1 MCRYQQLSLDER
13 YTISD
18 LGESRKTIAEMAR
31 AIHRPPSTVLRER
44 RRNCCNSDGAYRAS
58 VAESYATARRWRQRV
73 GFRHSP
79 RQWERVILLLKEKWS
94 PEQIASTLKL
104 RGEFS
109 ISHETIYKYIIAD
122 RKNGGTLF
130 RHLRCSRKLRRKR
143 HNTRD
148 SRGILP
154 GKRSISERPP
164 EVEAR
169 KEPGHWEGDTMV
181 GSDLHHCILTL
192 VERKSGYLIIKK
204 MSSRTTE
211 SVTQAAL
218 QAIADH
224 RASFKTLTLD
234 NGTEFHGYKALE
246 KRFPIKC
253 YFARPYHSWERGTNE
268 NTNGLIRQY
277 IPKRTSMKWLTQ
289 ERCDRIGSA
298 LNSRPRKR
306 HGYITPQQVFH
317 QENCTS
323 SLNLSSLLGGYIL
336 ERHGYAFLFL
346 LYALVPLVGVAVLVF
361 FGKRL
366 LASR

>member
-1 MCRYQQLSLDER
+1 MRRYQQLSLDER
-13 YTISD
+13 YSISD

-31 AIHRPPSTVLRER
+31 AIRRPPSTVLRER
-44 RRNCCNSDGAYRAS
+44 RRNCSNSDGAYRAL
-58 VAESYATARRWRQRV
+58 VAESYATARRRRERV

-79 RQWERVILLLKEKWS
+79 QQWERVILLLKEKWS
-94 PEQIASTLKL
+94 PEQIASILKL
-104 RGEFS
+104 RGEFR
-109 ISHETIYKYIIAD
+109 ISHETIYKYIVAD

-143 HNTRD
+143 HNTKD

-154 GKRSISERPP
+154 GKRSIAERPP
-164 EVEAR
+164 EVETR
-169 KEPGHWEGDTMV
+169 QELGHWEGDTMV

-211 SVTQAAL
+211 SVTKAAL
-218 QAIADH
+218 QAIAAH
-224 RASFKTLTLD
+224 RANFKTLTLD

-246 KRFPIKC
+246 ERFPIKC

-289 ERCDRIGSA
+289 ERCDRIETA

-306 HGYITPQQVFH
+306 HRYMTPHQVYLGG
-317 QENCTS
+317 NCTS
-323 SLNLSSLLGGYIL
+323 SLNL
-336 ERHGYAFLFL
+336 R
-346 LYALVPLVGVAVLVF
+346 
-361 FGKRL
+361 RL
-366 LASR
+366 LFESLSQ